1 MERSDI
7 ELRTREL
14 GDLDVEPVV
23 PAGVV
28 RDTSPRLE
36 TPSVRRGPAPS
47 VGGTVLRV
55 GLGVAALVV
64 AIGVMTG
71 TPAEY
76 RVALGLVGAA
86 LVVSGFDRVLKRY
99 VGPRVQTALVL
110 SVVWLLLVALAA
122 VFASFLPL
130 SEARNPANT
139 FTQPVLAAPDLFS
152 RHPFG
157 TDRQGLDILGGIIY
171 GFRVSLVVGV
181 GAV

>member
-1 MERSDI
+1 PPARWSTSRTTTSTRGSAVERSDI
-7 ELRTREL
+7 GLRTGEL

-122 VFASFLPL
+122 VFAS
-130 SEARNPANT
+130 
-139 FTQPVLAAPDLFS
+139 
-152 RHPFG
+152 
-157 TDRQGLDILGGIIY
+157 
-171 GFRVSLVVGV
+171 
-181 GAV
+181 